1 MEEILREY
9 GSGILAAAAGI
20 GFLAFYIG
28 LYSDG
33 GMLQNVVMAFLA
45 GLCG

>member
-9 GSGILAAAAGI
+9 GSGILAAVAGI

-28 LYSDG
+28 LYNDG
-33 GMLQNVVMAFLA
+33 GMLQKAVAAFLK
-45 GLCG
+45 GICG